1 MYLGNNSKAEVKG
14 IGTCKLVM
22 RGGRIL
28 LLHDVL
34 YAPEIRRNL
43 ISVNV
48 LLSLGYVLIFKDN
61 GLDIFLNSVL
71 VGTGY
76 MLDGFIVLN
85 TNVDSCVNESCF
97 SYVTSAS
104 NANTN
109 VNMWHSR
116 LGHIGQDRMKLLA
129 REGILSPL
137 AKIDLPIC
145 KDENIGIDG
154 NIEGQ
159 KYGNIGGNIGEISI
173 SIKP

>member
-1 MYLGNNSKAEVKG
+1 MWTVDSGATNHVARDREAFVEYRRIPSQSRWIYVGNNSKAEVKG

-43 ISVNV
+43 ISINV

-76 MLDGFIVLN
+76 MLDGFIVLD

-104 NANTN
+104 NANID
-109 VNMWHSR
+109 VN
-116 LGHIGQDRMKLLA
+116 I
-129 REGILSPL
+129 
-137 AKIDLPIC
+137 
-145 KDENIGIDG
+145 
-154 NIEGQ
+154 
-159 KYGNIGGNIGEISI
+159 
-173 SIKP
+173 